1 MFELKV
7 YSEFPAAHRLVGY
20 SGRCQNLH
28 GHTWKV
34 EAVVMGNELND
45 IGLLVD
51 FRQIKAWLKEIIEP
65 LDHSY
70 LNELEPFKDQN
81 PSAETIARYIYGQL
95 ADKTNSVKIKQ
106 VTIWESERASAT
118 YYE

>member
-7 YSEFPAAHRLVGY
+7 YSEFPAAHRLEGY
-20 SGRCQNLH
+20 PGKCQQLH

-34 EAVVMGNELND
+34 EAIVMGDTLND

-51 FRQIKAWLKEIIEP
+51 FRELKKKLKEVIEP

-70 LNELEPFKDQN
+70 LNDLPAFESVN
-81 PSAETIARYIYGQL
+81 PSAETIARHIYGEL
-95 ADKTNSVKIKQ
+95 TALCAPTRVKA
-106 VTIWESERASAT
+106 VTVWESERASAT